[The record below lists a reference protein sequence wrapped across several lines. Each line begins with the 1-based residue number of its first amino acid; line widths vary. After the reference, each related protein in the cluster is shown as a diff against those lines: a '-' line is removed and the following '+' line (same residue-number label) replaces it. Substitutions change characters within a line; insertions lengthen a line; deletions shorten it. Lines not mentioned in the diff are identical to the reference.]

1 MSPRKHIKVAAL
13 STLLVLVLLAPV
25 IGVLAH
31 FASHALPGTTV
42 AGISVSGLNR
52 DQVAAQVASFSGKPV
67 TFVAASGETVVAS
80 LEDVGIA
87 VDPQGSVDQVFAP
100 SASIASRAAGLFG
113 GNQVRPVVEVDE
125 QALTEFVQKQGLA
138 DTKDAQD
145 SEVVF
150 DPDTGAFVATDPEDG
165 SELDTDALL
174 RSLSQSLADGDE
186 PSVIPLR
193 QRSVAPAVNK
203 QDAEAAAEVANEWLT
218 VEVRASDGDA
228 TLATAAPHDVAS
240 WIEFQPDN
248 GAVAPRVN
256 HEAVEQWVADAAKQ
270 GDQTGRDA
278 VQNVDESG
286 NVVAD
291 IDPGTEGRQATNTAQ
306 VAQQIASALPHGAPV
321 NASIDYQATEP
332 DVVQIPLVPGDEP
345 LAYSPAPGEK
355 WIDLNIAEARLTA
368 YEGTTPVMRVPFVPG
383 ATNTPTVEGTFKTFV
398 KLDAEDMAGLN
409 YDGTPWAYPAV
420 PWVMYFHGLYAIHGA
435 YWRDDFGQAAPE
447 DGSHG
452 CANVSPEAAKV
463 LYDWAPVGTT
473 VVSHR

>member
-1 MSPRKHIKVAAL
+1 MSPRRHIKVAAL
-13 STLLVLVLLAPV
+13 STLLILVLLAPV

-31 FASHALPGTTV
+31 FGSHALPGTTV
-42 AGISVSGLNR
+42 AGVSVSGLDR
-52 DQVAAQVASFSGKPV
+52 DQVAAQVASLSGRPV

-80 LEDVGIA
+80 LEDVGIT
-87 VDPQGSVDQVFAP
+87 VDPQDSVERVFAP
-100 SASIASRAAGLFG
+100 STSIASRAAGLFG
-113 GNQVRPVVEVDE
+113 ANQVLPTVELDE
-125 QALTEFVQKQGLA
+125 QVLTDFVQKQGLA
-138 DTKDAQD
+138 DTNDARD

-174 RSLSQSLADGDE
+174 RSLSHSLSGGDG
-186 PSVIPLR
+186 PAVVPIR
-193 QRSVAPAVNK
+193 QRPATPAVSK
-203 QDAEAAAEVANEWLT
+203 QDAEAAAEIANEWLT

-228 TLATAAPHDVAS
+228 ILATAAPQDVAS
-240 WIEFQPDN
+240 WIEFQPDD
-248 GAVAPRVN
+248 GAVSPRIN
-256 HEAVEQWVADAAKQ
+256 RDAVEQWVADAAKLGYQ
-270 GDQTGRDA
+270 SGRDA

-286 NVVAD
+286 NVIAD
-291 IDPGTEGRQATNTAQ
+291 IDPGTEGRTATNTAQ
-306 VAQQIASALPHGAPV
+306 AAQQIAAALPQGVPV
-321 NASIDYQATEP
+321 DASIDYQTTEP
-332 DVVQIPLVPGDEP
+332 SVMKIPLVPGDEP
-345 LAYSPAPGEK
+345 LVYSPAPNEK

-383 ATNTPTVEGTFKTFV
+383 ATNTPTVEGTFQTFV
-398 KLDAEDMAGLN
+398 KFDAEDMAGLN
-409 YDGTPWAYPAV
+409 YDGTAWAYPAV

-435 YWRDDFGQAAPE
+435 YWRDDFGRAAPE